1 MLFALIGGRDFKSI
15 LIQFILL
22 LPIILFSLSIHEFM
36 HGFTALKLGDPT
48 ARNLGRLTLNPR
60 KHIDPLGFLV
70 LMIFGFGWARPVPVT
85 PRNFKNPKW
94 GMALVALAG
103 PLTNFLLG
111 AINAAIYGVLWGFYA
126 NASYRATAA
135 GTSGGFQLGLLY
147 WCMTFFGLAAMLN
160 FIYSVFNMIPLPPYD
175 GSRILFTFLPQRAYF
190 AVMKYERYVM
200 LGLLAVLILCSYVF
214 GFSPFSWVAEK
225 LTDLIAYPIAN
236 GIFRALA

>member
-1 MLFALIGGRDFKSI
+1 MLFALFGSRDFKSI
-15 LIQFILL
+15 LIQFVLL

-36 HGFTALKLGDPT
+36 HGFVALKLGDPT
-48 ARNLGRLTLNPR
+48 ARNLGRLTLDPR

-70 LMIFGFGWARPVPVT
+70 LMVFGFGWAKPVRVNA
-85 PRNFKNPKW
+85 RNFKNPKW
-94 GMALVALAG
+94 GFALVALAG

-126 NASYRATAA
+126 HAALAST
-135 GTSGGFQLGLLY
+135 TGFRLDLLY
-147 WCMTFFGLAAMLN
+147 WCMIFFMLAAMLN

-190 AVMKYERYVM
+190 AVMKYERYI
-200 LGLLAVLILCSYVF
+200 LYGLLAVLILCSYVF

-236 GIFRALA
+236 GIFQALV

>member
-1 MLFALIGGRDFKSI
+1 MLFALFGSRDFKSI
-15 LIQFILL
+15 LIQFVLL

-36 HGFTALKLGDPT
+36 HGFVALKLGDPT
-48 ARNLGRLTLNPR
+48 ARNLGRLTLDPR

-70 LMIFGFGWARPVPVT
+70 LMVFGFGWAKPVRVNA
-85 PRNFKNPKW
+85 RNFKNPKW
-94 GMALVALAG
+94 GFALVALAG

-126 NASYRATAA
+126 HAA
-135 GTSGGFQLGLLY
+135 LSSTSDFRLSLLY
-147 WCMTFFGLAAMLN
+147 WCMIFFMLAAMLN

-190 AVMKYERYVM
+190 AVMKYERYI
-200 LGLLAVLILCSYVF
+200 LYGLLAVLILCSYVF

-236 GIFRALA
+236 GIFQALV